1 MLYLG
6 DEVQQIDMDGR
17 TSLPA
22 KSDNEQIIAVGPQPA
37 FVLGLHEAITRWR
50 MSAVFEHHQVPS
62 IFSKPHAN
70 ALKFKNFFAQG
81 VGGSFKI
88 IVPQQRNDKPA
99 GKEERPKGPAGFVPD
114 RWTIEP
120 PQGVFALAQGE
131 EANLLFDIRLKD
143 AYFGNQPM
151 RVDFNIQADEP
162 RQFSVYTEME
172 VVTKDLTLVV
182 DSHIDKDGNLI
193 VEQLMT
199 NNAERLA
206 DFRCYLFGVPGQRPQ
221 RMQVYRLGPN
231 LDRKVYRVPDGRA
244 LVGREM
250 WLEIEELNG
259 PRVLRYR
266 FVAKAKARPKKKPD
280 EQKSDRPDETKPVD
294 DDSSHTVAKAK
305 FAPVE

>member
-1 MLYLG
+1 
-6 DEVQQIDMDGR
+6 MDGR
-17 TSLPA
+17 TSLPPE
-22 KSDNEQIIAVGPQPA
+22 SGNEQIIAAGPQPA

-70 ALKFKNFFAQG
+70 ALKFKNFFPQG

-88 IVPQQRNDKPA
+88 IVPQQRTEKPA

-120 PQGVFALAQGE
+120 PQGVFALAQEE
-131 EANLLFDIRLKD
+131 EAYLPFDIRLKD
-143 AYFGNQPM
+143 AYFGNQPV

-172 VVTKDLTLVV
+172 VGTKDLTLVV

-280 EQKSDRPDETKPVD
+280 EQESDRPDETKPVD
-294 DDSSHTVAKAK
+294 DDSSHTVAKALDL
-305 FAPVE
+305 